1 MRAHT
6 AALNER
12 YHFGMSVKGHLSPAF
27 ALAAAASI
35 AIAALQLSV
44 VSVHS
49 LLAPISLLMLG
60 YCAHLELTYPEV
72 KRPGW
77 NWLLLGV
84 NVMALGALLGA
95 LGRIPVHLGSGG
107 ALTAE
112 LMRWLEAEVA
122 IPAGVTMLA
131 FGAARW
137 VPAFVGRKD
146 GMRAC
151 TDRMLESMER
161 LRQALAKAE
170 RRGQAAEDRALD
182 ADAERRREIDAL
194 VTRVRRTAHE
204 LSNPLAVIAGYVE
217 LLEADPFPEETKEIL
232 RHVYQS
238 AFRCK
243 DVVAQLVELAAEHQR
258 AAAAGA
264 ILREPQPED
273 AEQR

>member
-1 MRAHT
+1 
-6 AALNER
+6 
-12 YHFGMSVKGHLSPAF
+12 MSEPSQLSPAF

-60 YCAHLELTYPEV
+60 FCAHLERTFPEV
-72 KRPGW
+72 KRSGW
-77 NWLLLGV
+77 NWLMLGA
-84 NVMALGALLGA
+84 NILALGALVGA

-107 ALTAE
+107 TLTAE
-112 LMRWLEAEVA
+112 LMRWLEVEVA
-122 IPAGVTMLA
+122 IPAGVTLLA

-146 GMRAC
+146 GPRAC
-151 TDRMLESMER
+151 VDPMIASMER
-161 LRQALAKAE
+161 LRLALAKAE
-170 RRGQAAEDRALD
+170 RRGRAAEDRALD

-258 AAAAGA
+258 AASASA
-264 ILREPQPED
+264 ILREPEPED